1 MLNQVLQ
8 VLVGLVLLFVIYTIS
23 LWVMQTD
30 KVYMDAKVVSKEKIA
45 IPILNGFVEN
55 GAFGNTMMNT
65 QSEYSDNYVPLP
77 KSLNRMGG
85 IQFSYT
91 FWINLPS
98 MDTSD
103 EMFENKILFFRGDR
117 SSYTF
122 KTKDGKMVTDYA
134 IVCPL
139 VRFGETRKDII
150 VEFNTFDNIRESIAI
165 PPESVLVENGRWTMI
180 TIVLQDN
187 IPINDFE
194 NGIKVQCFVDN
205 LVAVTQSYRTSL
217 RMNDGN
223 LYVLPSTSPFGGT
236 NKIEKGK
243 LGNLTYY
250 NYALNYQEV
259 SQIYN
264 KGPPT
269 RIHAMTKSLQAG
281 LPQSQNL
288 PDDPF
293 FFR

>member
-1 MLNQVLQ
+1 MINQVLQ
-8 VLVGLVLLFVIYTIS
+8 VLVGLVLVFVIYTMS

-30 KVYMDAKVVSKEKIA
+30 KVYMDAKVISKKPTA
-45 IPILNGFVEN
+45 MPILNGYVES
-55 GAFGNTMMNT
+55 GAFGNTLFNT

-85 IQFSYT
+85 VQFSYT

-103 EMFENKILFFRGDR
+103 EMYQNKILFFRGDR
-117 SSYTF
+117 SSYRF
-122 KTKDGKMVTDYA
+122 KTKDGKMTTDYA

-139 VRFGETRKDII
+139 VRFGETRKDIV

-165 PPESVLVENGRWTMI
+165 PSNLINVENGRWTMI
-180 TIVLQDN
+180 TIVMQDN
-187 IPINDFE
+187 TPINDFE
-194 NGIKVQCFVDN
+194 NGIKAQCFVDN
-205 LVAVTQSYRTSL
+205 LVANTQTYRTSL
-217 RMNDGN
+217 RTNDGN
-223 LYVLPSTSPFGGT
+223 LYVLPSKSPYGGT
-236 NKIEKGK
+236 DKLEKGK

-250 NYALNYQEV
+250 NYALNFNDV
-259 SQIYN
+259 GQIYN

-269 RIHAMTKSLQAG
+269 RTHSTTKSLQAG
-281 LPQSQNL
+281 MPQSQNL

-293 FFR
+293 FR